1 MKEKKITKREK
12 FERLLKIEEV
22 AADAELKEFV
32 EKEIASLDAKAEK
45 AKERAAKKKAEMDTL
60 CDEVYAVIAEK
71 GTVTLQE
78 LVDTLSVDNEEV
90 TSAKIVARL
99 SKLVTAE
106 KIEKAEKT
114 IEKRKLMTYFVK
126 EAE

>member
-12 FERLLKIEEV
+12 YERLLAIEEV
-22 AADAELKEFV
+22 AADAELREFV
-32 EKEIASLDAKAEK
+32 EGEIAALDAKAEK
-45 AKERAAKKKAEMDTL
+45 AKERAAKKKTEMDAL
-60 CDEVYAVIAEK
+60 CDEVYDVIADK
-71 GTVTLQE
+71 GTVTLQDIVKIISE
-78 LVDTLSVDNEEV
+78 SNEEI

-99 SKLVTAE
+99 KKLVDAE

>member
-12 FERLLKIEEV
+12 YERLLAIEEV
-22 AADAELKEFV
+22 AANAELREFV
-32 EKEIASLDAKAEK
+32 EGEIAALDAKAEK
-45 AKERAAKKKAEMDTL
+45 AKERAAKKKTEMDAL
-60 CDEVYAVIAEK
+60 CDEVYDVIADK
-71 GTVTLQE
+71 GTVTLQDIVKIISE
-78 LVDTLSVDNEEV
+78 SNEEI

-99 SKLVTAE
+99 KKLVDAE

-126 EAE
+126 VSE

>member
-12 FERLLKIEEV
+12 YERLLAIEEV
-22 AADAELKEFV
+22 AANAELREFV
-32 EKEIASLDAKAEK
+32 EGEIAALDAKAEK
-45 AKERAAKKKAEMDTL
+45 AKERAAKKKTEMDAL
-60 CDEVYAVIAEK
+60 CDEVYDVIADK
-71 GTVTLQE
+71 GTVTLQDIVKIISE
-78 LVDTLSVDNEEV
+78 SNEEI

-99 SKLVTAE
+99 KKLVDAE

>member
-12 FERLLKIEEV
+12 YERLLAIEEV
-22 AADAELKEFV
+22 AADAELREFV
-32 EKEIASLDAKAEK
+32 EGEIAALAAKAEK

-60 CDEVYAVIAEK
+60 CDEVYEVIAAN
-71 GTVTLQE
+71 GTVTLQDIVKIISE
-78 LVDTLSVDNEEV
+78 SNEEI

-99 SKLVTAE
+99 KKLVDAE

-126 EAE
+126 VSE